1 MADLQ
6 SYTHQFA
13 QLNANKDRTHW
24 TAVTTYRAPH
34 KPLLLLSVIDLFAQ
48 GYIRQ
53 NFIEL
58 DDELMELFGLYW
70 QAVNPP
76 SKRGDITMPFFHLH
90 SEGFWHLL
98 PQPGQESVLAAKRRT
113 DGLKQLRQ
121 LVLGAR
127 LDDALY
133 RLLQDEQSRHLLRTT
148 LIQTYFAPEV
158 HQRLVERGQSN
169 AEAFQY
175 SMDLLQ
181 KAKENTAKDAPEEMY
196 SPAVR
201 DQGFR
206 RVIVTIYEHRCA
218 FCGVRILTADG
229 HTAIEAAHI
238 IPWHV
243 SHNDDPRNGLALCRL
258 CHWSF
263 DEGLV
268 TLTPSYQIK
277 LSPQLAAP
285 DNIPG
290 HLFAFGKRPFLG
302 PNDQS
307 LWPFTESITW
317 HQQTLF
323 RHR

>member
-1 MADLQ
+1 MMIEPYLQ
-6 SYTHQFA
+6 KFA
-13 QLNANKDRTHW
+13 HLNANKNPNHW

-34 KPLLLLSVIDLFAQ
+34 KPILLLSIIDLFAQ
-48 GYIRQ
+48 GHIRS
-53 NFIEL
+53 NLIEL
-58 DDELMELFGLYW
+58 DEALLELFALYW
-70 QAVNPP
+70 RAVNPP
-76 SKRGDITMPFFHLH
+76 SVRGDITMPFFHLR
-90 SEGFWHLL
+90 SDGFWHLL
-98 PQPGQESVLAAKRRT
+98 PRPGKEAVLAAKRRT
-113 DGLKQLRQ
+113 DGLKQLRE

-127 LDDALY
+127 LDEPLY
-133 RLLQDEQSRHLLRTT
+133 QLLQQEQPRNQLRTT
-148 LIQTYFAPEV
+148 LIHTYFAPEIQ
-158 HQRLVERGQSN
+158 QRLVERSQIN

-181 KAKENTAKDAPEEMY
+181 KAKENVVKEAPAEQFNN
-196 SPAVR
+196 AVR

-238 IPWHV
+238 VPWHV
-243 SHNDDPRNGLALCRL
+243 SRNDDPRNGLALCRL

-268 TLTPSYQIK
+268 TLSNSYQIQI
-277 LSPQLAAP
+277 SPQLVAP

-290 HLFAFGKRPFLG
+290 HLSAFGRRPFLG
-302 PNDQS
+302 PHDQT
-307 LWPFTESITW
+307 LWPFPDSITW

-323 RHR
+323 RSR

>member
-1 MADLQ
+1 MNFLNSWLQ
-6 SYTHQFA
+6 KLT

-24 TAVTTYRAPH
+24 TAVTTHRAPH
-34 KPLLLLSVIDLFAQ
+34 KPLLLLSIIDLFAQ
-48 GYIRQ
+48 GHIRG
-53 NFIEL
+53 NFIAL

-70 QAVNPP
+70 RAVNPP
-76 SKRGDITMPFFHLH
+76 TRRGDITMPFFHLR

-98 PQPGQESVLAAKRRT
+98 PQPGMEAVLAAKRRT
-113 DGLKQLRQ
+113 DGLKQLRE

-127 LDDALY
+127 LDETLY
-133 RLLQDEQSRHLLRTT
+133 QLLQDEQPRNLLRTT
-148 LIQTYFAPEV
+148 LIQTYFAPEL
-158 HQRLVERGQSN
+158 HPRLVERGQIN
-169 AEAFQY
+169 AQAFQY
-175 SMDLLQ
+175 SVDLLH
-181 KAKENTAKDAPEEMY
+181 KAKETAVKETPDDAY
-196 SPAVR
+196 DKAVR

-238 IPWHV
+238 IPWAV

-302 PNDQS
+302 PDDQT
-307 LWPFTESITW
+307 LWPFPDSITW

-323 RHR
+323 RSR

>member
-1 MADLQ
+1 MIEQYLQ
-6 SYTHQFA
+6 KFSK
-13 QLNANKDRTHW
+13 LNTDKNRSHW

-34 KPLLLLSVIDLFAQ
+34 KPILLLSIIDLFAQ
-48 GYIRQ
+48 GHIH
-53 NFIEL
+53 NNLIEL
-58 DDELMELFGLYW
+58 DEELMELFGLYW
-70 QAVNPP
+70 RAVNPP
-76 SKRGDITMPFFHLH
+76 SQRGDITMPFFHMR

-98 PQPGQESVLAAKRRT
+98 PQPGQEAVLAARRRT
-113 DGLKQLRQ
+113 DGLKQLRE

-133 RLLQDEQSRHLLRTT
+133 QLLQTPDARDMLRTT
-148 LIQTYFAPEV
+148 LIQTYFAPEL
-158 HQRLVERGQSN
+158 HPRLIERSQTN
-169 AEAFQY
+169 AQAFQY
-175 SMDLLQ
+175 SVELLQ
-181 KAKENTAKDAPEEMY
+181 KAKEKVVKEAADDTFDK
-196 SPAVR
+196 AVR

-206 RVIVTIYEHRCA
+206 RIIVTIYEHRCA

-238 IPWHV
+238 IPWAV

-258 CHWSF
+258 CHWYF

-290 HLFAFGKRPFLG
+290 HLHAFGKRPFLG
-302 PNDQS
+302 PDDQS
-307 LWPFTESITW
+307 LWPFPESITW
-317 HQQTLF
+317 HQKEMF
-323 RHR
+323 RRR

>member
-1 MADLQ
+1 MIEPYLQ
-6 SYTHQFA
+6 KFR
-13 QLNANKDRTHW
+13 QLHTDKNRTHW
-24 TAVTTYRAPH
+24 TAVSTHRAPH

-48 GYIRQ
+48 GYIRH
-53 NFIEL
+53 NFIAL

-70 QAVNPP
+70 QVVNPP

-98 PQPGQESVLAAKRRT
+98 PQPGQEDVLAAKRRT

-127 LDDALY
+127 LDDVLY
-133 RLLQDEQSRHLLRTT
+133 QLLQDEQSRNLLRTT
-148 LIQTYFAPEV
+148 LIQTYFAPEI
-158 HQRLVERGQSN
+158 HQRLVARGQSN

-175 SMDLLQ
+175 SMELLQ
-181 KAKENTAKDAPEEMY
+181 KAKENTAKEAPEEMY
-196 SPAVR
+196 TPAVR

-268 TLTPSYQIK
+268 TLSNSYQIK

-290 HLFAFGKRPFLG
+290 HLYAFGKRPFLG
-302 PNDQS
+302 PTDHT
-307 LWPFTESITW
+307 LWPFPESIAW
-317 HQQTLF
+317 HQQSRF